1 MSIVKVEI
9 ITRVE
14 KVMELRQAL
23 DKIGIFGMTVS
34 NVMGQGKQK
43 GKTEIYRGN
52 EINTDMLPKAK
63 VELMINEDLLDSV
76 LKAAKAT
83 LYTGNVGDGKI
94 AIYHIDNVIRIR
106 TGEEGISAL

>member
-1 MSIVKVEI
+1 MGIVKVEI

-14 KVMELRQAL
+14 KATELRQAL
-23 DKIGIFGMTVS
+23 NDINVCGMTIT

-52 EINTDMLPKAK
+52 EIAFDMLPKIK
-63 VELMINEDLLDSV
+63 VELLIDENILDGV
-76 LKAAKAT
+76 LKVAKST
-83 LYTGNVGDGKI
+83 LNTNNVGDGKI

-106 TGEEGISAL
+106 TGEEGVKAL

>member
-1 MSIVKVEI
+1 MSILKVEI

-14 KVMELRQAL
+14 KITELRQAL
-23 DKIGIFGMTVS
+23 NNINISGMTVS

-52 EINTDMLPKAK
+52 EVHTDMLPKAK
-63 VELMINEDLLDSV
+63 VELMISEDLLDKV
-76 LKAAKAT
+76 LGVARET
-83 LYTGNVGDGKI
+83 LNTNTVGDGKI

-106 TGEEGISAL
+106 TGEEGLNAL